1 MMNMIPYYTA
11 RTLRTRPA
19 VLPFADDFFRSFF
32 AETTAPTMR
41 VDVEDK
47 GDSYLL
53 TADLP
58 GLKREDVRISV
69 EDGVLTIAAEYN
81 TEQTEEDKNRRYLC
95 RERRFQS
102 LRRSF
107 STEGI
112 DEMGIS
118 AQYIDG
124 VLHLTLPKLTEQ
136 KSGARQIEIA

>member
-11 RTLRTRPA
+11 RTLRNRPTA
-19 VLPFADDFFRSFF
+19 LTFGDDFFRAFF
-32 AETTAPTMR
+32 SETTPTMR

-47 GDSYLL
+47 GDAYLL

-58 GLKREDVRISV
+58 GLKREDVRLSL
-69 EDGVLTIAAEYN
+69 EDGVLTIAAEYGS
-81 TEQTEEDKNRRYLC
+81 EQTEEDKNRRYVC
-95 RERRFQS
+95 RERRTQS

-112 DEMGIS
+112 DEMNIS
-118 AQYIDG
+118 ARYADG
-124 VLHLTLPKLTEQ
+124 VLYLTLPKLTEQ

>member
-32 AETTAPTMR
+32 AETAAPTMR

-95 RERRFQS
+95 RERRFRS

>member
-81 TEQTEEDKNRRYLC
+81 TEQTEEDKNRRYIC
-95 RERRFQS
+95 RERRTQS